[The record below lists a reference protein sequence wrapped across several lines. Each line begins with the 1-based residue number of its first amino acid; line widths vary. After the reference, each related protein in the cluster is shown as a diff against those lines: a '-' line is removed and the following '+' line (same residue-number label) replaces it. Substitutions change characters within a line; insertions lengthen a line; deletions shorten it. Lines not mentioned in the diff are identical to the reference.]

1 MKNMFKERDILSI
14 LDFKRDEI
22 EHIFEISNEMKKILA
37 KGKSNLLEG
46 KILATAFFEP
56 STRTKLSFETAMQ
69 RLGGSVIGFSE
80 PSISSIAKGENI
92 SDTIRMLDSYAD
104 IIVIRHRL
112 EGVAKL
118 AAEIANSPV
127 INGGDGTH
135 NHPTQSIIDLYT
147 IWNKFGKIDGLN
159 ICILGDLKYGR
170 AAISFMHG
178 LSLFNPKKIFLVSP
192 QLLKIRQEV
201 RDFLKSIGLN
211 IYETESLEEVLNDI
225 DVLYVTR
232 IQKER
237 FPDPAEYEKVKGSYR
252 ISIEMLKNAKDDLI
266 ILHPLPRI
274 DEIDINVDYT
284 KYAYYFKQAAN
295 GIPVRMSLLA
305 LLLGAIE

>member
-1 MKNMFKERDILSI
+1 MFKGRDILSI
-14 LDFKRDEI
+14 LDFKRNEI
-22 EHIFEISNEMKKILA
+22 EHIFEISNEMKKILE
-37 KGKSNLLEG
+37 KGKSNILEG
-46 KILATAFFEP
+46 KILAIAFFEP

-80 PSISSIAKGENI
+80 PSVSSIAKGENI
-92 SDTIRMLDSYAD
+92 SDTIKMLDSYAD

-135 NHPTQSIIDLYT
+135 NHPTQSMIDLYT
-147 IWNKFGKIDGLN
+147 IWDKFESIDGLN

-170 AAISFMHG
+170 AAISFMYG
-178 LSLFNPKKIFLVSP
+178 LTLFNPKKVFLVSP

-201 RDFLKSIGLN
+201 RDFLKSTGLN
-211 IYETESLEEVLNDI
+211 IYETESLEEVLSI
-225 DVLYVTR
+225 SDVLYVTR

-237 FPDPAEYEKVKGSYR
+237 FPDPTEYEKVKGSYR
-252 ISIEMLKNAKDDLI
+252 INIEILKNAKDDLI

-274 DEIDINVDYT
+274 DEIDMNVDYT
-284 KYAYYFKQAAN
+284 KHAYYFKQAAN
-295 GIPVRMSLLA
+295 GIPVRMALLS

>member
-1 MKNMFKERDILSI
+1 
-14 LDFKRDEI
+14 
-22 EHIFEISNEMKKILA
+22 
-37 KGKSNLLEG
+37 
-46 KILATAFFEP
+46 
-56 STRTKLSFETAMQ
+56 
-69 RLGGSVIGFSE
+69 
-80 PSISSIAKGENI
+80 
-92 SDTIRMLDSYAD
+92 MLDSYAD

-147 IWNKFGKIDGLN
+147 IWDKFGKIDGLN

-170 AAISFMHG
+170 AAISFIYG
-178 LSLFNPKKIFLVSP
+178 LTLFNPKKVFLVSP
-192 QLLKIRQEV
+192 SLLKIRQEV
-201 RDFLKSIGLN
+201 RDFLKSVGLN
-211 IYETESLEEVLNDI
+211 IYETESLEEVLSNC

-237 FPDPAEYEKVKGSYR
+237 FPDPTEYEKVKGSYR
-252 ISIEMLKNAKDDLI
+252 ISIEMLKNAKENLI

-274 DEIDINVDYT
+274 DEIDMNVDYT

-305 LLLGAIE
+305 LLLGAFE

>member
-1 MKNMFKERDILSI
+1 MLKGRDILSI
-14 LDFKRDEI
+14 LDFKRNEI
-22 EHIFEISNEMKKILA
+22 EHIFEISNEMKKILE
-37 KGKSNLLEG
+37 KGKANILEG

-80 PSISSIAKGENI
+80 PNISSIAKGENI
-92 SDTIRMLDSYAD
+92 SDTIKMLDSYAD

-135 NHPTQSIIDLYT
+135 NHPTQSMIDLYT
-147 IWNKFGKIDGLN
+147 IWDKFESIDGLN
-159 ICILGDLKYGR
+159 VCILGDLKYGR
-170 AAISFMHG
+170 AAISFMYG
-178 LSLFNPKKIFLVSP
+178 LTLFNPKKVFLVSP

-201 RDFLKSIGLN
+201 RDFLKSTGLN
-211 IYETESLEEVLNDI
+211 IYETESLEEVLSI
-225 DVLYVTR
+225 SDVLYVTR

-237 FPDPAEYEKVKGSYR
+237 FPDPTEYEKVKGSYR
-252 ISIEMLKNAKDDLI
+252 INIEILKNAKDDLI

-274 DEIDINVDYT
+274 DEIDMNVDYT
-284 KYAYYFKQAAN
+284 KHAYYFKQAAN
-295 GIPVRMSLLA
+295 GVPVRMALLS

>member
-1 MKNMFKERDILSI
+1 MFKGRDILSI
-14 LDFKRDEI
+14 LDFKRNEI
-22 EHIFEISNEMKKILA
+22 EHIFEITNEMKKILE
-37 KGKSNLLEG
+37 KGKSNILEG

-80 PSISSIAKGENI
+80 PSTSSIAKGENI

-147 IWNKFGKIDGLN
+147 IWDKFGKIDGLN
-159 ICILGDLKYGR
+159 IC
-170 AAISFMHG
+170 
-178 LSLFNPKKIFLVSP
+178 
-192 QLLKIRQEV
+192 
-201 RDFLKSIGLN
+201 
-211 IYETESLEEVLNDI
+211 
-225 DVLYVTR
+225 
-232 IQKER
+232 QKN
-237 FPDPAEYEKVKGSYR
+237 K
-252 ISIEMLKNAKDDLI
+252 
-266 ILHPLPRI
+266 
-274 DEIDINVDYT
+274 
-284 KYAYYFKQAAN
+284 
-295 GIPVRMSLLA
+295 
-305 LLLGAIE
+305 

>member
-1 MKNMFKERDILSI
+1 MFKGRDILSI
-14 LDFKRDEI
+14 LDFKRNEI
-22 EHIFEISNEMKKILA
+22 EHIFEISNEMKKILE
-37 KGKSNLLEG
+37 KGKSNILNG

-80 PSISSIAKGENI
+80 PNISSIAKGENI
-92 SDTIRMLDSYAD
+92 SDTIKMLDSYAD

-135 NHPTQSIIDLYT
+135 NHPTQSMIDLYT
-147 IWNKFGKIDGLN
+147 IWDKFESIDGLN
-159 ICILGDLKYGR
+159 VCILGDLKYGR
-170 AAISFMHG
+170 AAISFMYG
-178 LSLFNPKKIFLVSP
+178 LTLFNPKKVFLVSP

-201 RDFLKSIGLN
+201 RDFLKSTGLN
-211 IYETESLEEVLNDI
+211 IYETESLEEVLSI
-225 DVLYVTR
+225 SDVLYVTR

-237 FPDPAEYEKVKGSYR
+237 FPDPTEYEKVKGSYR
-252 ISIEMLKNAKDDLI
+252 INIEILKNAKDDLI

-274 DEIDINVDYT
+274 DEIDMNVDYT
-284 KYAYYFKQAAN
+284 KHAYYFKQAAN
-295 GIPVRMSLLA
+295 GVPVRMALLS